1 VGGFTT
7 AAQVAKQHVVPLLR
21 GALVQRLPWPLTRK
35 LPGLPNLVS
44 HSQPAIPLPGKIFD
58 RSWEHAAGKSSILG
72 TGALRFLPEGNIH
85 ARNVTLTVLFRGDDN
100 HHIWRWFR
108 VALEVP
114 LKSAYVNGIRKI
126 SELRRGQVVRLAG
139 SGAAVVEEIWS
150 VGECYFGRFR
160 CQDGLLVLLTEAE
173 EAMIGTLTRLRVVQ
187 PT

>member
-1 VGGFTT
+1 
-7 AAQVAKQHVVPLLR
+7 VPFAIR
-21 GALVQRLPWPLTRK
+21 PPAWAVLTRK

-44 HSQPAIPLPGKIFD
+44 HLQPAIPLPGKIFD
-58 RSWEHAAGKSSILG
+58 RWWEHAAGKSSILG

-85 ARNVTLTVLFRGDDN
+85 ARNVTLTVFFRGDDN

-108 VALEVP
+108 VALGVP